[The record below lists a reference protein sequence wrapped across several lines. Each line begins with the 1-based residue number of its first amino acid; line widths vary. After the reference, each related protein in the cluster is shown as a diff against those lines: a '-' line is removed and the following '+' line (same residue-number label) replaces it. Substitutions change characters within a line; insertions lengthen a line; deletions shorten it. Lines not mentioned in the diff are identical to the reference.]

1 MFTIKPRVQGLT
13 PELVDLYQKV
23 CPSTIGHMTDFGFLK
38 GLVPISRPIRF
49 VGNAITVRIPH
60 MDSTAVHRAI
70 DFLEPGD
77 VIVVDMSGDTERSCW
92 GGMVSYAAK
101 AKKVAGV
108 VINGC
113 INDVPEI
120 LELEL
125 PVFSL
130 GVSPITTRL
139 LGIEGEINTPISVC
153 GVSVH
158 PGDLIVADDDGVFV
172 INAKNA
178 TEYGETAIQK
188 QDAEIEWKKKIDVGT
203 SLSSISGAYDL
214 INSKIKEDVT
224 K

>member
-1 MFTIKPRVQGLT
+1 MFTVKPRVQGVT
-13 PELVDLYQKV
+13 PELADLYRKV

-49 VGNAITVRIPH
+49 VGNAVTVRIPH
-60 MDSTAVHRAI
+60 MDSTAVHRAL
-70 DFLEPGD
+70 DFVEPGD
-77 VIVVDMSGDTERSCW
+77 VIVVDMSGDTDRSCW

-101 AKKVAGV
+101 AKRVAGV

-120 LELEL
+120 LELDL
-125 PVFSL
+125 PIFSL

-139 LGIEGEINTPISVC
+139 LGIEGEINTIISVC

-178 TEYGETAIQK
+178 TEYGKVALTK
-188 QDAEIEWKKKIDVGT
+188 QDAEINWKKKIDEGI
-203 SLSSISGAYDL
+203 SLSSISGAYEL
-214 INSKIKEDVT
+214 MNTKIKEGV
-224 K
+224 